1 MEEPDHINDIG
12 LKNIYLRLASVK
24 EATQRTRFVFLIMTV
39 ASSAIIFTLFN
50 DRFSRDKTVA
60 FDSNMSASP
69 SPTPGSSES
78 APTNRPSPLSYPSPV
93 ASPTADSSK
102 TAPVSNTPEPMYQYG
117 RYQLVSEWYR
127 NRIIQVGLLGIRLS
141 VSDLSVMGS
150 FTLVVISIWFFYCQ
164 RRENFALVTLL
175 RDVHKQ
181 HRDNY
186 DLRSMVLEGIKG
198 GMVFSR
204 VEQSDEPLAGLEPSP
219 AEPSPATVDES
230 GTKSEEPKKQKRSF
244 ADIVLWFLS
253 FLPFWAIVAI
263 LFRDFVAFRQQ
274 SPISGN
280 NLSLWQ
286 NMWKEAKWQG
296 LDACWRSAKC
306 WDAIYPIRLAIIF
319 DAIALAC
326 AIYTWFL
333 CKKAGAFRD
342 ASNQTLIEFEKKLKQ
357 DLDPVQP

>member
-1 MEEPDHINDIG
+1 MQEPKHINDIG

-24 EATQRTRFVFLIMTV
+24 EATQRTRFVFLVMTV

-60 FDSNMSASP
+60 FNPNLSASAA
-69 SPTPGSSES
+69 PTPGSSET
-78 APTNRPSPLSYPSPV
+78 APTNRPSPMSYPSPA
-93 ASPTADSSK
+93 ASPTADSSQS
-102 TAPVSNTPEPMYQYG
+102 AQVSNSPQPMNVYG
-117 RYQLVSEWYR
+117 RYQLVSEWYK
-127 NRIIQVGLLGIRLS
+127 NRIIQVGLLGIRVS

-175 RDVHKQ
+175 RDVHTQ

-186 DLRSMVLEGIKG
+186 DLRRMVLEGIKG

-204 VEQSDEPLAGLEPSP
+204 VEQSDEPLAGLEQGPAASGGTSP
-219 AEPSPATVDES
+219 TES
-230 GTKSEEPKKQKRSF
+230 RERKQKRSF
-244 ADIVLWFLS
+244 TDIVLWFLS

-280 NLSLWQ
+280 DLSLWE
-286 NMWKEAKWQG
+286 NMWIQAKWQG
-296 LDACWRSAKC
+296 LAACWRTTTC
-306 WDAIYPIRLAIIF
+306 WNAIYPIRLAIIF
-319 DAIALAC
+319 DMIALAC
-326 AIYTWFL
+326 AIYTWIL
-333 CKKAGAFRD
+333 CKKAGAFRE
-342 ASNQTLIEFEKKLKQ
+342 ASNKTLIESEERLKR
-357 DLDPVQP
+357 DLEAVQS